1 MPTYMVQFSYT
12 TEAWAAL
19 AKNPEDRGAPV
30 AALMEKLGGRLLD
43 IYYTFGEQDGVVI
56 CELPGDITA
65 LASVFAVIVPGH
77 LKKTKTTRL
86 FSMEE
91 AMQAMRKADD
101 IAYAAPKG

>member
-1 MPTYMVQFSYT
+1 
-12 TEAWAAL
+12 
-19 AKNPEDRGAPV
+19 
-30 AALMEKLGGRLLD
+30 
-43 IYYTFGEQDGVVI
+43 VVI

-65 LASVFAVIVPGH
+65 MAGVLAVIVPGH

>member
-1 MPTYMVQFSYT
+1 M
-12 TEAWAAL
+12 
-19 AKNPEDRGAPV
+19 D
-30 AALMEKLGGRLLD
+30 KLGGRMLD
-43 IYYTFGEQDGVVI
+43 IYYTFGEWDGVVI

-91 AMQAMRKADD
+91 AMQAMRKADN
-101 IAYAAPKG
+101 IAYVAPKG